1 MNEIIKL
8 IPLFLATLG
17 LAVASFSKSK
27 DKKNWLIVAFV
38 IWITMFFLTLILLGI
53 FKAS

>member
-17 LAVASFSKSK
+17 LAIASFSKNK
-27 DKKNWLIVAFV
+27 NKKNWLIVAFV
-38 IWITMFFLTLILLGI
+38 IWITMFFLTLLILGAI
-53 FKAS
+53 KIS